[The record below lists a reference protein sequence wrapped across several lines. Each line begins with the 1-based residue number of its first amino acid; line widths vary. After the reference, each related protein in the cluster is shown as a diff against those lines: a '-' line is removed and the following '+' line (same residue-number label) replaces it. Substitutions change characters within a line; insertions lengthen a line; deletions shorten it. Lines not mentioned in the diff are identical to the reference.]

1 MGQEI
6 LAVLEHIER
15 ERGIKKDILIATVEA
30 ALVSA
35 ARKVIEVG
43 PEQDLKV
50 ELSKVNG
57 GIKVFVDGKEVNP
70 PEFGRIAAQTAK
82 QIIIQKI
89 REAEKDVVFAD
100 FQGKVGEIVSG
111 SVYRFEKRNI
121 VVDLLGKAEGF
132 LPSSEQCPSE
142 NFRQGERIKAYVLEV
157 KKEPRGPQIILSRAH
172 PNMVRKLFEIEIPE
186 IYEGIVE
193 VKSIAR
199 DPGERTKIAV
209 WSKDERVD
217 CVGAC
222 VGMRGARVKNIVSEL
237 HNEKIDI
244 VRYSDEPRDYI
255 AGALSPAKIS
265 EMKID
270 RLNKAAEII
279 VDDDQLSLAIGKR
292 GQNVRLASRLTGYT
306 IDIRTKAMLKEA
318 EAAKETKKIEPEAE
332 KAQIKTK
339 ESKARLKEPKAG
351 LSDLT
356 GVGEKTAENL
366 KAAGFKNL
374 GVIAASSVKD
384 LTKVK
389 GIGEKTAAKLIKE
402 AKKLI
407 GDK

>member
-1 MGQEI
+1 MSQEI

-15 ERGIKKDILIATVEA
+15 ERGIKKDVLISAVET

-35 ARKVIEVG
+35 AKKVINVG
-43 PEQDLKV
+43 PEQEVRV
-50 ELSKVNG
+50 ELDKSNG
-57 GIKVFVDGKEVNP
+57 QIKVFVDNKEVNP

-89 REAEKDVVFAD
+89 REAEKEVVFTD
-100 FQGKVGEIVSG
+100 FQAKIGEIVSG
-111 SVYRFEKRNI
+111 SVYRFEKKNI
-121 VVDLLGKAEGF
+121 IVDLLGKAEGF
-132 LPSSEQCPSE
+132 LPYSEQCPGE
-142 NFRQGERIKAYVLEV
+142 MFKQGDRIKAYVLEV

-193 VKSIAR
+193 IKSIAR
-199 DPGERTKIAV
+199 DSGERTKIAV
-209 WSKDERVD
+209 WSKDEKID

-244 VRYSDEPRDYI
+244 VRWSDEPRDYI
-255 AGALSPAKIS
+255 SGALSPAKIS

-270 RLNKAAEII
+270 KVNKTAEIT

-292 GQNVRLASRLTGYT
+292 GQNVRLASRLTGYN

-318 EAAKETKKIEPEAE
+318 TTVKEAKKEEVEVKEEA
-332 KAQIKTK
+332 
-339 ESKARLKEPKAG
+339 G
-351 LSDLT
+351 VDLSELP

-366 KAAGFKNL
+366 KEAGFKDA
-374 GVIAASSVKD
+374 GAIASASAED
-384 LTKVK
+384 LMKVK
-389 GIGEKTAAKLIKE
+389 GVGEKTALKLIKE
-402 AKKLI
+402 AKKLM
-407 GDK
+407 DK